1 MFKKHRPS
9 EDRPQLPIFLMSTFR
24 GATWANLCAGRQ
36 MKGEKNVRPF
46 PVATGRRGTQKSR
59 AAESNHSAVSFSL
72 KELTL
77 AHASASHASTSHAS
91 TSHASTSH
99 ASASHA
105 SASNRVAATFNV
117 FLQFK
122 VTNFE
127 VFLFG

>member
-9 EDRPQLPIFLMSTFR
+9 EDRPQLPIFLMSTFH

-77 AHASASHASTSHAS
+77 AHASASHAS
-91 TSHASTSH
+91 
-99 ASASHA
+99 
-105 SASNRVAATFNV
+105 ASNRVAATFNV

-122 VTNFE
+122 ITNFE